1 MIKTLGDI
9 VGKTYAARGAFTEIT
24 TENCV
29 PNGALKF
36 EATNNRR
43 HCTIEGLLINFNK
56 DKDEI
61 REDYKVELTKI
72 TSDGHT
78 IDLSKAR
85 QKLKAQVK
93 NQESYNITLEQHK
106 VLETYSG
113 ITVSNIPIIKSLNI
127 VQKYDEQKFSDTGF
141 DIQALRD
148 ALLIGFK
155 NLLYDKHKGKI
166 IVVRPNIE
174 EYHHQTHGRKSVV
187 IDIVDGEFV
196 TERLPEVE
204 DESLITREYIPIG
217 LSTKTAHVR
226 AGHIR
231 HYEQDNG
238 SVIRVAVAPYVVK
251 PFDISEVQKQKY
263 YLGPKGEISQ
273 ETMSMTEKRGTLE
286 DPHIKRII
294 DTYEI
299 PTYKELNQ

>member
-36 EATNNRR
+36 EAINNRR
-43 HCTIEGLLINFNK
+43 HCTIEGLLIDFNK

-61 REDYKVELTKI
+61 HEDYKVELTKI

-85 QKLKAQVK
+85 QKIKKQVK
-93 NQESYNITLEQHK
+93 NQESYNITLDQNG
-106 VLETYSG
+106 VLESYSG
-113 ITVSNIPIIKSLNI
+113 ITISNIPIIKSLNV
-127 VQKYDEQKFSDTGF
+127 VQRYDDQRNSDTGF

-166 IVVRPNIE
+166 MIVRPNIE
-174 EYHHQTHGRKSVV
+174 EYHQTHARKSVV
-187 IDIVDGEFV
+187 IDVVDGEFV
-196 TERLPEVE
+196 TERLPDVE
-204 DESLITREYIPIG
+204 DESLITREYMPIG

-251 PFDISEVQKQKY
+251 PLEINETQKQRY

-273 ETMSMTEKRGTLE
+273 ETMSRTEKRGTLE

-294 DTYEI
+294 DAFDI
-299 PTYKELNQ
+299 PRFEELYT